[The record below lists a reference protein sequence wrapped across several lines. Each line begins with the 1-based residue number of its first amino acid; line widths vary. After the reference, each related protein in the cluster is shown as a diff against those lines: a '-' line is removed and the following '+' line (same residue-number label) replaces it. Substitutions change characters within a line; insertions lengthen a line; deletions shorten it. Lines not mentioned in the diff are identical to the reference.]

1 MSTQIH
7 AQTSAAALPSDILV
21 SRRRKGVRMQQRL
34 LKGFYLQDL
43 LIEPA
48 NGRVSGPG
56 IEAHLKPKAV
66 EVLLY
71 LAERP
76 FEIIERDD
84 LLQGVWGDNAG
95 SPEALTHAIS
105 ELRSCCHDHANS
117 PSLIQTVPRRGYRLL
132 QQPRPID
139 EPEPASETGVF
150 QVPDDGSFIGKLLRR
165 GVVQAGAAYMVFSW
179 LLIQVS
185 DIVTPTLNL
194 PVWVP
199 TLVTI
204 AAIGGFPIVLVLAWM
219 LEQSEGRWFLDRGKQ
234 SGNML
239 SGLERNYLSILVAYG
254 VAATG
259 ALAYQLTVG
268 FDVPGSPEAT
278 VVEADELL
286 PVHPQSEI
294 FSHGL
299 AEDVLDRLARVPGLL
314 VSSRGDSWSLPVNSR
329 SSDVRQRLR
338 VAYYLEGSVRIV
350 GDDLR
355 VVAQL
360 IDSERGVHI
369 VSRSFDKKLK
379 NFLEVQREIT
389 ELTVA
394 NLRVVLPEETQMLF
408 ANEYDELPV
417 DAYIMYRRGKDRMN
431 EPTTEETLKEATRYF
446 KQALTLDPDYAA
458 AHAGLCSAYTARYN
472 FTNDSQFIK
481 DAERAC
487 AAGMAA
493 NSNLHMV
500 YTATGDLYS
509 QTGNLPDAESAY
521 LSAINFNGQDVLAM
535 EGLAA
540 VYERQQ
546 RFEEAEQLM
555 IEAVQL
561 QPGNWRTLNSL
572 GRLYFRNGMYSEAAD
587 AYARVVA
594 LDPDNSFGYGNL
606 GGSLMM
612 LGDFEGAATALQES
626 LDLEP
631 DLIFFSNLAIIYYYL
646 GRYDESV
653 AIHQRA
659 IEESPDQNVVWLNY
673 GDALFFSSE
682 PEKAEAAF
690 RRSAAIAENVLDVDP
705 GRADVMY
712 GLAWANAMLGDIDS
726 ARQLIDRS
734 MSIDPGDP
742 YVHYYDALVSVK
754 EGQFEH
760 AVAAL
765 RKAVAGGH
773 PAIMLAKEP
782 HLSALRDLPEFIQ
795 LVSPSG

>member
-1 MSTQIH
+1 
-7 AQTSAAALPSDILV
+7 
-21 SRRRKGVRMQQRL
+21 MQHSL

-48 NGRVSGPG
+48 IGRVSGPG
-56 IEAHLKPKAV
+56 FETHLKPKAV

-71 LAERP
+71 LAARP
-76 FEIIERDD
+76 LELVTRDE
-84 LLQGVWGDNAG
+84 LLEAVWGENTG
-95 SPEALTHAIS
+95 TSEALTHAVS
-105 ELRSCCHDHANS
+105 ELRSCCKDHANS

-132 QQPRPID
+132 QQPRPMD
-139 EPEPASETGVF
+139 EPEPVSETGVF
-150 QVPDDGSFIGKLLRR
+150 QAPDDGSFIGKLMRR
-165 GVVQAGAAYMVFSW
+165 GVVQAGAAYLVFSW
-179 LLIQVS
+179 LLIQVA

-194 PVWVP
+194 PAWAP
-199 TLVTI
+199 MLVTV
-204 AAIGGFPIVLVLAWM
+204 AAIGGFPILLVLAWM
-219 LEQSEGRWFLDRGKQ
+219 LEQSEGRWFLDRGRQ
-234 SGNML
+234 SGKML
-239 SGLERNYLSILVAYG
+239 SGLERNYLSIIVAYG
-254 VAATG
+254 IAAVG
-259 ALAYQLTVG
+259 ALAYQMTVG
-268 FDVPGSPEAT
+268 FDLPGDAEVAMT
-278 VVEADELL
+278 EEDVLL
-286 PVHPQSEI
+286 PVHPNSIAVLRFMNIDGSEQSEV

-329 SSDVRQRLR
+329 SADVRKRLR

-369 VSRSFDKKLK
+369 VSRSFDKKIE

-408 ANEYDELPV
+408 PNEYDGLDV
-417 DAYIMYRRGKDRMN
+417 DAYIMYRRGKDRLN
-431 EPTTEETLKEATRYF
+431 EPMTEDVLREAVNYF
-446 KQALTLDPDYAA
+446 KQALTLDPGYAA
-458 AHAGLCSAYTARYN
+458 AHAGLCSAYTARY
-472 FTNDSQFIK
+472 TLASDPQFID

-521 LSAINFNGQDVLAM
+521 LSAININGQDVLAM

-594 LDPDNSFGYGNL
+594 LDPRNAKGHGNL
-606 GGSLMM
+606 GSSLMM
-612 LGDFEGAATALQES
+612 VGDFEGAAEALQAS
-626 LDLEP
+626 LELEP
-631 DLIFFSNLAIIYYYL
+631 GRTYFSNLAIIYYYL
-646 GRYDESV
+646 GRFDESV
-653 AIHQRA
+653 LIHRQA
-659 IEESPDQNVVWLNY
+659 IEESPNQSFVWLNY

-682 PEKAEAAF
+682 PEKATAAF
-690 RRSAAIAENVLDVDP
+690 RRCAEIAEKLLDVDP
-705 GRADVMY
+705 GRAEVMY
-712 GLAWANAMLGDIDS
+712 ELAWAKAMLGDIEG
-726 ARQLIDRS
+726 ARQLVDRS
-734 MSIDPGDP
+734 MSIDPDDP

-754 EGQFEH
+754 EGRYDH
-760 AVAAL
+760 AIVAL
-765 RKAVAGGH
+765 QKSVAGGN
-773 PAIMLAKEP
+773 PAIMLANEP
-782 HLSALRDLPEFIQ
+782 HLSTLRDMPEFIQ
-795 LVSPSG
+795 LVSRSD

>member
-1 MSTQIH
+1 
-7 AQTSAAALPSDILV
+7 
-21 SRRRKGVRMQQRL
+21 MQQRL

-286 PVHPQSEI
+286 PVRKARYSAMDSRKTSSTGWQEFPDCSFPRAAI
-294 FSHGL
+294 HG
-299 AEDVLDRLARVPGLL
+299 R
-314 VSSRGDSWSLPVNSR
+314 SR
-329 SSDVRQRLR
+329 STPDPAMSVS
-338 VAYYLEGSVRIV
+338 ACGSP
-350 GDDLR
+350 
-355 VVAQL
+355 
-360 IDSERGVHI
+360 
-369 VSRSFDKKLK
+369 
-379 NFLEVQREIT
+379 IT
-389 ELTVA
+389 SKGAFE
-394 NLRVVLPEETQMLF
+394 
-408 ANEYDELPV
+408 
-417 DAYIMYRRGKDRMN
+417 
-431 EPTTEETLKEATRYF
+431 
-446 KQALTLDPDYAA
+446 
-458 AHAGLCSAYTARYN
+458 
-472 FTNDSQFIK
+472 
-481 DAERAC
+481 
-487 AAGMAA
+487 
-493 NSNLHMV
+493 
-500 YTATGDLYS
+500 
-509 QTGNLPDAESAY
+509 
-521 LSAINFNGQDVLAM
+521 LSATIC
-535 EGLAA
+535 GL
-540 VYERQQ
+540 
-546 RFEEAEQLM
+546 
-555 IEAVQL
+555 
-561 QPGNWRTLNSL
+561 W
-572 GRLYFRNGMYSEAAD
+572 
-587 AYARVVA
+587 
-594 LDPDNSFGYGNL
+594 
-606 GGSLMM
+606 
-612 LGDFEGAATALQES
+612 
-626 LDLEP
+626 
-631 DLIFFSNLAIIYYYL
+631 
-646 GRYDESV
+646 
-653 AIHQRA
+653 
-659 IEESPDQNVVWLNY
+659 
-673 GDALFFSSE
+673 
-682 PEKAEAAF
+682 
-690 RRSAAIAENVLDVDP
+690 
-705 GRADVMY
+705 
-712 GLAWANAMLGDIDS
+712 
-726 ARQLIDRS
+726 
-734 MSIDPGDP
+734 
-742 YVHYYDALVSVK
+742 
-754 EGQFEH
+754 
-760 AVAAL
+760 
-765 RKAVAGGH
+765 
-773 PAIMLAKEP
+773 
-782 HLSALRDLPEFIQ
+782 
-795 LVSPSG
+795 PS